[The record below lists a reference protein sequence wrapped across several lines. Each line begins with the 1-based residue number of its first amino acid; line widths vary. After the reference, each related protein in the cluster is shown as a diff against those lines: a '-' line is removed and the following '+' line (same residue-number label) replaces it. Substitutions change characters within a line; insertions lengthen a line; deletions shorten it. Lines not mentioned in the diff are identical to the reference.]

1 LIAKKTSTKIMIVIG
16 FTITN
21 KKSDRTT
28 GVWQDCEFCSK
39 FTFIS
44 RKKFYL

>member
-1 LIAKKTSTKIMIVIG
+1 MWFDKMGLLKIRRI
-16 FTITN
+16 
-21 KKSDRTT
+21 T
-28 GVWQDCEFCSK
+28 GVWQDCEFFGK